1 MNSVKYDASGLK
13 TLTRQL
19 GELAPMRAQVGLFRE
34 TAGRVNDPGR
44 VSENPSLGAI
54 HEFGDPKHNIPARSF
69 LVMPLMT
76 QFGKLVASRAASVL
90 YLLRTRGAKRL
101 LAFLGVMGEEVVQES
116 FATRGWG
123 QWPALKIATI
133 KRKKSSAILIESAQ
147 MRKAVSS
154 RVV

>member
-1 MNSVKYDASGLK
+1 VNTVKYDPAGLK
-13 TLTRQL
+13 TLHRQI
-19 GELAPMRAQVGLFRE
+19 GELESMRAQVGLFRE
-34 TAGRVNDPGR
+34 TAGRVSDPGR
-44 VSENPSLGAI
+44 ISDNPSLGAV

-69 LVMPLMT
+69 LLMPMVT
-76 QFGKLVASRAASVL
+76 QLGKLLAAKSASVI
-90 YLLRTRGAKRL
+90 YLLRTRGARRL
-101 LAFLGVMGEEVVQES
+101 LGWLGVLGEDVVQES

-147 MRKAVSS
+147 MRRAVSS